1 MAKFLIGNFKGPQ
14 GLKGEKG
21 DTGAQGPVGPAGIST
36 LLNYIATRPISAN
49 KASTEDRMP
58 AFIQIKIPRF

>member
-21 DTGAQGPVGPAGIST
+21 DTGAQGPKGDTGDIGIGT
-36 LLNYIATRPISAN
+36 V
-49 KASTEDRMP
+49 
-58 AFIQIKIPRF
+58 IKGQYTTYEEFVNVHPTG